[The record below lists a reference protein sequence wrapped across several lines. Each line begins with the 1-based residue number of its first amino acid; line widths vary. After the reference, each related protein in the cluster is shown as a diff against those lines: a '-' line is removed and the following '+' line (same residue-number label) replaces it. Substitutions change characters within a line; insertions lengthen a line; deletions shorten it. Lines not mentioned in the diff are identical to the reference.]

1 MRPNK
6 AFSNYSGMDR
16 LVVLIQHY
24 CLPAKSRYRFSSYGL
39 KALFELLL
47 GQYITND
54 EFKAA
59 MIAAGFMPTK
69 KSSTQTNHRYLIQV
83 IDSPEVPIMYRGRA
97 HQYHKYS

>member
-1 MRPNK
+1 
-6 AFSNYSGMDR
+6 MDR
-16 LVVLIQHY
+16 LVALIQHY
-24 CLPAKSRYRFSSYGL
+24 CLPAQSRYRFSSYGL

-83 IDSPEVPIMYRGRA
+83 VDSPEIPTMYKGLG
-97 HQYHKYS
+97 HQYHKFS

>member
-6 AFSNYSGMDR
+6 AFSNNSGMDR

-39 KALFELLL
+39 KALFELLT
-47 GQYITND
+47 GEYITND

-69 KSSTQTNHRYLIQV
+69 KSKGETNHRYLIQI
-83 IDSPEVPIMYRGRA
+83 IDSPEVPTMYKGLG
-97 HQYHKYS
+97 HQYKKYC

>member
-1 MRPNK
+1 
-6 AFSNYSGMDR
+6 MDR
-16 LVVLIQHY
+16 LVALIQHY

-39 KALFELLL
+39 KALFELLA

-69 KSSTQTNHRYLIQV
+69 KSSTQINHRYLIQV

-97 HQYHKYS
+97 HQYNLYNS